1 MKKCRHL
8 FAAFAAIGI
17 YFAILYKQGVYPF
30 GDNTLLVWDMD
41 YQFSS
46 FYTWFSQVLKGNTSF
61 LFSLEGGLGESML
74 GLFSYYLSSPLN
86 LLLVFFD
93 VTTMPFAVFL
103 LLTIKVGMS
112 AAFMSIYLNYKNDN
126 LFSVIFSCFYALS
139 SYVLCFQ
146 YNMMWMDCYALLPL
160 IVMGIELLVDKKSI
174 RLYLFSLAI
183 CIFSN
188 YYIAFM
194 ICIFSVLYYFVYY
207 YTREKSDKKEVIG
220 ERLLS
225 HGKFFVISV
234 WAASFS
240 GIILIPSI
248 YILRIS
254 SSSRVIGF
262 KDILDFSLLFNP
274 ISMLKYVYAGAFD
287 SEQGI
292 FGKYPMIYAGAVCVL
307 LGILFFLSHNIAN
320 ELKVRYLVLFALVL
334 FGMIFSGPNTVWHG
348 MANPSGCH
356 ERFAFLW
363 IFLII
368 TIAYDA
374 LLNIKKVQWSKI
386 LLAVGLEIFSLII
399 VTVIGSFRLSYI
411 LNVFFSL
418 MILIIFILYDSNS
431 HRIIRGI
438 LFLSAIGSCSAE
450 LFYNG
455 VKLHQVQF
463 DELYLSKNN
472 YDSYLMVADRL
483 KLDFDNED
491 RDLYRTVAL
500 DSLGKS
506 LNKGFKY
513 SFNSLN
519 MYDSTEDIR
528 AWNIYKMLGLGTIK
542 MESMNE
548 YDQFANSVASDVLSV
563 KYVIAPE
570 GGFAGLEEVETI
582 DETSLYRNEDALPLI
597 FPINE
602 LAFEVLV
609 ENIFQRLNQVINSI
623 GNSSNVEAYSV
634 EGIDSGS
641 LDDIPDW
648 QKQKDNRVY
657 YLKDGLYSDGLYLAK
672 ENSNVISEKMQ
683 EISSIVESIDVNNN
697 SIKARVNTI
706 DTGYMCASIL
716 NDEGWKVFVD
726 GKEVDKKTA
735 FGGMIAFPITSGY
748 HEIVLEFIPRGLRLG
763 SVISGIAILI
773 LLFTYI
779 KRKRDISI
787 ALTERFL

>member
-112 AAFMSIYLNYKNDN
+112 AAFMSVYLNYKNDN

-174 RLYLFSLAI
+174 VLYLISLAI

-207 YTREKSDKKEVIG
+207 YTREKSDKNEAIG

-225 HGKFFVISV
+225 HGRFFVISA

-254 SSSRVIGF
+254 SSSRVIGI
-262 KDILDFSLLFNP
+262 KDILDFSVLFNP
-274 ISMLKYVYAGAFD
+274 TNLLKYMYAGSFD
-287 SEQGI
+287 VEQGI
-292 FGKYPMIYAGAVCVL
+292 LGNYPMIYAGAVCVL
-307 LGILFFLSHNIAN
+307 LGIFFFVSKDLSKV
-320 ELKVRYLVLFALVL
+320 LKVRYSILFVLVLIGML
-334 FGMIFSGPNTVWHG
+334 FNGPNIVWHG
-348 MANPSGCH
+348 MAKPSGCH

-363 IFLII
+363 IFLAISV
-368 TIAYDA
+368 AYEA
-374 LLNIKKVQWSKI
+374 LFNLKNIFNSRF
-386 LLAVGLEIFSLII
+386 LLAIALEVIMLTII
-399 VTVIGSFRLSYI
+399 SVMCGFRLSYI
-411 LNVFFSL
+411 INIVLSL
-418 MILIIFILYDSNS
+418 AIVIIFMVFGRVNRKIERDALCLLA
-431 HRIIRGI
+431 ITAC
-438 LFLSAIGSCSAE
+438 FLE
-450 LFYNG
+450 LVYNG
-455 VKLHQVQF
+455 VKLHQIQF
-463 DELYLSKNN
+463 DDLYLSKNE
-472 YDSYLMVADRL
+472 YDSYVGMAVEL
-483 KLDFDNED
+483 KSRFDND
-491 RDLYRTVAL
+491 GDAYRTVSM

-519 MYDSTEDIR
+519 MYDSTEDTR
-528 AWNIYKMLGLGTIK
+528 NWSVYETLGLGTIN
-542 MESMNE
+542 MESTDE
-548 YDQFANSVASDVLSV
+548 YDQYSNRIASDILGV
-563 KYVIAPE
+563 KYAIAPA
-570 GGFAGLEEVETI
+570 GGFAGLEEIGTTEGI
-582 DETSLYRNEDALPLI
+582 SLYKNSDALSLL
-597 FPINE
+597 FPIND
-602 LAFEVLV
+602 LAFNVMEE
-609 ENIFQRLNQVINSI
+609 ENVFKRLNEILNSV
-623 GNSSNVEAYSV
+623 GEKSNVEAYSICGTD
-634 EGIDSGS
+634 EGI
-641 LDDIPDW
+641 LDAIPDW
-648 QKQKDNRVY
+648 QKRKPNRVY
-657 YLKDGLYSDGLYLAK
+657 LLDEGICSDGENTAI
-672 ENSNVISEKMQ
+672 ENSNIISEKMQ
-683 EISSIVESIDVNNN
+683 QIHGVVKSVNADKN
-697 SIKARVNTI
+697 SIIACVDATS
-706 DTGYMCASIL
+706 TGYMCVSIL
-716 NDEGWKVFVD
+716 NDGGWNVYVD
-726 GKEVDKKTA
+726 GKKIETGTV
-735 FGGMIAFPITSGY
+735 FGGLIAFPITAGY
-748 HEIVLEFIPRGLRLG
+748 HEVKLLFWPRGLLAG
-763 SVISGIAILI
+763 TGISVLAVGALFLELI
-773 LLFTYI
+773 ME
-779 KRKRDISI
+779 RKKKNQN
-787 ALTERFL
+787 A

>member
-112 AAFMSIYLNYKNDN
+112 AAFMSVYLNYKNDN
-126 LFSVIFSCFYALS
+126 FFSVIFSCFYALS

-146 YNMMWMDCYALLPL
+146 YNMMWMDCYSLLPL

-207 YTREKSDKKEVIG
+207 YTREKSDKNEAIG

-225 HGKFFVISV
+225 HGRFFVISA

-240 GIILIPSI
+240 GIILVPSI
-248 YILRIS
+248 YILKIS
-254 SSSRVIGF
+254 SSSRVIGI

-292 FGKYPMIYAGAVCVL
+292 LGKYPMIYAGAVCVL
-307 LGILFFLSHNIAN
+307 LGILFFLSQNIAN
-320 ELKVRYLVLFALVL
+320 KLKVRYLVLFALVL

-348 MANPSGCH
+348 MAKPSGCN

-363 IFLII
+363 IFLAISVAYEALFCLKNMFNIRLFLSIAIEII
-368 TIAYDA
+368 ILTI
-374 LLNIKKVQWSKI
+374 LSVKN
-386 LLAVGLEIFSLII
+386 G
-399 VTVIGSFRLSYI
+399 FRLSYI
-411 LNVFFSL
+411 VNMLLSIAIVIMFIAVGRLKQKVGKYSVYAFAI
-418 MILIIFILYDSNS
+418 ILC
-431 HRIIRGI
+431 
-438 LFLSAIGSCSAE
+438 FLE
-450 LFYNG
+450 LVYNG

-463 DELYLSKNN
+463 DDLYLSKAE
-472 YDSYLMVADRL
+472 YDFYVEMSTGLTA
-483 KLDFDNED
+483 KFDSSD
-491 RDLYRTVAL
+491 GDAYRAVSM

-519 MYDSTEDIR
+519 MYDSTEDTR
-528 AWNIYKMLGLGTIK
+528 TWNVYEVLGLGTINR
-542 MESMNE
+542 ESTDE
-548 YDQFANSVASDVLSV
+548 YDKYSNRIASDILGV
-563 KYVIAPE
+563 KYAIAPA
-570 GGFAGLEEVETI
+570 GGFAGLEVIGTAEGI
-582 DETSLYRNEDALPLI
+582 SLYKNSDALSLL
-597 FPINE
+597 FPIND
-602 LAFEVLV
+602 LAFNVMEE
-609 ENIFQRLNQVINSI
+609 ENVFKRLNAILNSV
-623 GNSSNVEAYSV
+623 GEKSNVEAYSICGTD
-634 EGIDSGS
+634 EGI
-641 LDDIPDW
+641 LDAIPDW
-648 QKQKDNRVY
+648 QKRKPNRVY
-657 YLKDGLYSDGLYLAK
+657 LLDEGICSDGENTAI
-672 ENSNVISEKMQ
+672 ENSNIISEKMQ
-683 EISSIVESIDVNNN
+683 QMHGVVKSVNAEKN
-697 SIKARVNTI
+697 SIIACVDATS
-706 DTGYMCASIL
+706 TGYMCASIL
-716 NDEGWKVFVD
+716 NDGGWNVYVD
-726 GKEVDKKTA
+726 GKKIKTGTV
-735 FGGMIAFPITSGY
+735 FGGLIAFPITAGY
-748 HEIVLEFIPRGLRLG
+748 HEVKLLFWPRGLLAG
-763 SVISGIAILI
+763 TGISVLAVGALFLELI
-773 LLFTYI
+773 MERK
-779 KRKRDISI
+779 KRNQN
-787 ALTERFL
+787 A

>member
-93 VTTMPFAVFL
+93 VTTMPLAVFL

-160 IVMGIELLVDKKSI
+160 VVMGIELLVDKKSI
-174 RLYLFSLAI
+174 GLYLISLAI

-207 YTREKSDKKEVIG
+207 YTREKTDKNEAIG

-225 HGKFFVISV
+225 HGRFFVISA

-254 SSSRVIGF
+254 SSGRVIGI

-274 ISMLKYVYAGAFD
+274 INLLKYMYAGAFD
-287 SEQGI
+287 AEQGI
-292 FGKYPMIYAGAVCVL
+292 LGKYPMIYAGAVCVL
-307 LGILFFLSHNIAN
+307 LGILFFLSQNIAN
-320 ELKVRYLVLFALVL
+320 KLKVRYLVLFALVL

-348 MANPSGCH
+348 MAKPSGCN

-386 LLAVGLEIFSLII
+386 LLAAGLEIFSLII
-399 VTVIGSFRLSYI
+399 VTVIGNFRLSYI

-418 MILIIFILYDSNS
+418 MILTIFILYDSNS
-431 HRIIRGI
+431 HRIIRGG
-438 LFLSAIGSCSAE
+438 LFLSAIGICSAE

-483 KLDFDNED
+483 KSDFDNGD
-491 RDLYRTVAL
+491 GNLYRTIAL

-528 AWNIYKMLGLGTIK
+528 AWNVYKVLGLGTIK

-548 YDQFANSVASDVLSV
+548 YDQFANSVASNILSV

-597 FPINE
+597 FQIND
-602 LAFEVLV
+602 LAFELSE
-609 ENIFQRLNQVINSI
+609 ENTFQRLNLVINAI
-623 GNSSNVEAYSV
+623 GNPSNVEAYSV
-634 EGIDSGS
+634 KGTESGL

-657 YLKDGLYSDGLYLAK
+657 YLKDGSYSDGVYLAQ

-683 EISSIVESIDVNNN
+683 EISSIVESINVNNN
-697 SIKARVNTI
+697 SIKARVNSI

-726 GKEVDKKTA
+726 GKEVDKKTV

-748 HEIVLEFIPRGLRLG
+748 HEIVLKFIPRGLILG
-763 SVISGIAILI
+763 SIISGIAIFI
-773 LLFTYI
+773 FLFTYI
-779 KRKRDISI
+779 KRKK
-787 ALTERFL
+787 EYFHCVN